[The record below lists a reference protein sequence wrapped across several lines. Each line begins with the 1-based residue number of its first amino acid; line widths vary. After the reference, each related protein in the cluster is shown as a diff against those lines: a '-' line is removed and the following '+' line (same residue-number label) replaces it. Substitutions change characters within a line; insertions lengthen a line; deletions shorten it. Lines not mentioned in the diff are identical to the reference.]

1 MTRPSDASIDAQ
13 PEIQWFMRPYLLDFL
28 IEAHYALRLLPE
40 TLFLT
45 INLLDR
51 YCSRRVVFKRHYQ
64 LVGCASLLI
73 AAKYGERK
81 GRVPM
86 IKELKAMCCSLY
98 DEQMFI
104 QMELHVLNT
113 LKWSIGH
120 PTVDSFL
127 QVVLTEGNDEVEVMH
142 MALYIC
148 EVALYHRDFVSTKP
162 SIMARASMALA
173 RSILGCHETLNLDQV
188 ENWTAR
194 QLSQRLQGISQILV
208 RKYSSPRL
216 SCSSTRLEHF
226 LAQQAPIGREIV
238 VPPTLPC
245 EIPRHNADYEYS
257 TARKIPDCIANGYP
271 TPQITPAGDISLG

>member
-1 MTRPSDASIDAQ
+1 
-13 PEIQWFMRPYLLDFL
+13 MRPYLLDFL

-194 QLSQRLQGISQILV
+194 QLSQRLHGISQILV

-226 LAQQAPIGREIV
+226 LAQQAPIGRGIV